1 MPQVGAGA
9 VAVVPT
15 FKGFRRAVDS
25 EVDGAAKSA
34 DRGFRRVLS
43 KTGDDSGK
51 EAGRG
56 FKRSFESQSTGFA
69 NKGARELEQA
79 IAKSARAL
87 SQSRLQ
93 EQDAAGKV
101 RLAEVQL
108 AEARKKYAA
117 DSSQVVRAEERLAT
131 ANRQVQSAQEKTKA
145 STQDLRAAQT
155 RLAEAADDAGDK
167 FVSSWRRAND
177 RVGDVFK
184 GSFLGTAAANLVTG
198 LGANLGRAIGD
209 GLRQGLD
216 FALGTIDIASDLNE
230 SVNAVRV
237 SYGDVADQVL
247 RLGDDSVNAFGLSKR
262 NLNGFATQ
270 FSAFARTIRSDNP
283 AGFLEELITR
293 GADFAS
299 VYNLEVGDALSL
311 FQSGIAGETEP
322 LRRFGIDLSAA
333 AVEAYAYASGMAE
346 TGTELTEAQK
356 QQARYAYLLAQT
368 DGVAGDW
375 INTFDSF
382 ANTQKRNAE
391 TWDDLQAKIGDG
403 FLPIASAVASILADE
418 VFPAISELVDKHGPE
433 LTAVFQDAIP
443 AFSELAEELLPKLP
457 GLFESVAESLPGI
470 LDFLTTAVPPFI
482 DFIGSLSNGAL
493 QIKEFIDGAVANF
506 QNGAEQWGAFLEP
519 FADPEVWSNWANGAD
534 QINDFFTGLGE
545 NLENGS
551 GQLDTFFE
559 DMGMKLENGGTQ
571 WGDFFEGFGANL
583 SNGADQ
589 WAGFGQWVAD
599 VWNGLIANF
608 ANGGSQIGSFFGFFG
623 GALANGASQ
632 ISSFFGFVGAAFS
645 NGAGQIGSFAA
656 TVGQKINE
664 AVGFVGSLPSR
675 ATEALTGLGT
685 LLLSSGRALIQG
697 FIDGITDRIGDVG
710 DAVGSVVDWARGF
723 FPNSPAKRGPLSG
736 AGWTSLKESGGAVLE
751 QWTSGFGRPDLTG
764 VLAPAFSLVG
774 APSVATSAGSP
785 GGGAMPTSFV
795 LVDKDGQFISRVRV
809 EASQVVRDSQQ
820 QTAVS
825 LSNGEA
831 SR

>member
-101 RLAEVQL
+101 RVAEAQL
-108 AEARKKYAA
+108 AEARQKYAT
-117 DSSQVVRAEERLAT
+117 DSSQVIRAEERLAT

-145 STQDLRAAQT
+145 STQDLRTAQS
-155 RLAEAADDAGDK
+155 RLAEAADDAGEK

-198 LGANLGRAIGD
+198 IGANLGRAIGD
-209 GLRQGLD
+209 GFRRGLE

-230 SVNAVRV
+230 SVNAVNV
-237 SYGDVADQVL
+237 SYGDVADAIFG
-247 RLGDDSVNAFGLSKR
+247 LGKDSARTFGLSKR
-262 NLNGFATQ
+262 DLNQYAVQ
-270 FSAFARTIRSDNP
+270 FSAFSKGI
-283 AGFLEELITR
+283 AGEGGDVAGTFQSILGRAT
-293 GADFAS
+293 DFAS
-299 VYNLEVGDALSL
+299 VMNLEVSEALGL
-311 FQSGIAGETEP
+311 FQSGLAGETEP

-333 AVEAYAYASGMAE
+333 AVEQFAYASGIAE
-346 TGTELTEAQK
+346 TGTELTETQK
-356 QQARYAYLLAQT
+356 QQARYKYLLEQT
-368 DGVAGDW
+368 SGVQGDFAATSDELANKNR
-375 INTFDSF
+375 IN
-382 ANTQKRNAE
+382 AAL
-391 TWDDLQAKIGDG
+391 WDDLQAKIGDG
-403 FLPIASAVASILADE
+403 FLPIASAVATILSDD
-418 VFPAISELVDKHGPE
+418 VFPAISELVDEQGPALAQMFE
-433 LTAVFQDAIP
+433 DAIP
-443 AFSELAEELLPKLP
+443 AFAELAEEILPKLP
-457 GLFESVAESLPGI
+457 GLLETVAESLPDLI
-470 LDFLTTAVPPFI
+470 EFLTTAVPPFI
-482 DFIGSLSNGAL
+482 DFLGSLTNGAG
-493 QIKEFIDGAVANF
+493 QIAEFIDGAVEAF
-506 QNGAEQWGAFLEP
+506 ENGADQWEAFLEP
-519 FADPEVWSNWANGAD
+519 FADPEVWSNWSNGAD
-534 QINDFFTGLGE
+534 QISDFFAGLGE

-559 DMGMKLENGGTQ
+559 DMGVKLENGGSQ

-589 WAGFGQWVAD
+589 WGQFGAWVAE
-599 VWNGLIANF
+599 VWNGLIGAF
-608 ANGGSQIGSFFGFFG
+608 ANGGAQIGSFFAFIGGAFANGWAQISTFFG
-623 GALANGASQ
+623 Q
-632 ISSFFGFVGAAFS
+632 VGAAFS
-645 NGAGQIGSFAA
+645 NGASQIGSFAA
-656 TVGQKINE
+656 TVGQKIDE
-664 AVGFVGSLPSR
+664 AVAFVGSLPGR
-675 ATEALTGLGT
+675 ATGALTGLGT

-736 AGWTSLKESGGAVLE
+736 AGWTSLKESGGAVIE
-751 QWTSGFGRPDLTG
+751 QWTSGFERPDLTG
-764 VLAPAFSLVG
+764 ELSLS
-774 APSVATSAGSP
+774 ASPLSATGVYAAAAA
-785 GGGAMPTSFV
+785 GGGV
-795 LVDKDGQFISRVRV
+795 LEDGARFELLLDDGTPLSGYVRRKASEVTGQF
-809 EASQVVRDSQQ
+809 ASTFRGGRR
-820 QTAVS
+820 A
-825 LSNGEA
+825 
-831 SR
+831 